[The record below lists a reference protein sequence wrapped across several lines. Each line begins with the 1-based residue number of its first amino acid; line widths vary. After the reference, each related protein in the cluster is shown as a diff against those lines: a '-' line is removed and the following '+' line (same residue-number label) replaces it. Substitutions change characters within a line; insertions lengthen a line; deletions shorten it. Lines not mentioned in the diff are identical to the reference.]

1 MENFKIGDKIINIVD
16 NTEHTIESIE
26 FFENETVIFTQSLK
40 TKCLPISQVIK
51 KPSFDFLNCIK
62 KMIDDKE
69 LTKFEE
75 ENLFKYLFGDKEI
88 INKSFDGKKINNMF
102 KDDKGNPIYL

>member
-1 MENFKIGDKIINIVD
+1 MGNFKIGDKIINIVD

-26 FFENETVIFTQSLK
+26 FFKNETVIFTQGLK

-88 INKSFDGKKINNMF
+88 INKSFDVKKINNMF

>member
-1 MENFKIGDKIINIVD
+1 MGKFKIGDKIINIVD

-26 FFENETVIFTQSLK
+26 FFENETVIFTQGLK

-102 KDDKGNPIYL
+102 KDDKGNPIYF

>member
-26 FFENETVIFTQSLK
+26 FFENETVIFTQGLK

-51 KPSFDFLNCIK
+51 KHSFDFLNCIK

-88 INKSFDGKKINNMF
+88 INKSFDVKKINDMF
-102 KDDKGNPIYL
+102 KDDKGNPIYF

>member
-16 NTEHTIESIE
+16 NNEHTIESIE
-26 FFENETVIFTQSLK
+26 FFENETVIFTQGLK

>member
-26 FFENETVIFTQSLK
+26 FFKNETVIFTQGLK

-88 INKSFDGKKINNMF
+88 INKSFDVKKINNMF